1 MYMIT
6 IRFSA
11 FLFLFNLF
19 FASTASSQDAI
30 SLRSAI
36 DSTLKNNLQ
45 IREARYQAALTDQ
58 DVLQSKMNLLPSL
71 GASAGGRISGG
82 NYFDEKTGKVGNTTN
97 KSVDGSLNLS
107 VTLFQGFQRI
117 SQIKANK
124 LLLQSDRSYVEQIEY
139 ELVLQVFTTYIE
151 ALTHKALWSASEQQ
165 LDLSEE
171 QLRAEEVQ
179 LEVGNRTS
187 VDVSQA
193 KSQVAT
199 DQLNITT
206 SRNDYQL
213 SLLTLKQLMEMDS
226 EKEII
231 LESPDVDEI
240 EKVMTQYTATNVFE
254 KALDFFPE
262 VRMAEFRTLAA
273 EKDVDIARGRYFP
286 TLSLSSGL
294 STGYTSSYLDQNAL
308 VFPFRQQLRDN
319 YSRYIGLS
327 LSIPIFNNLSSR
339 IGVRKAKI
347 IYENTKVA
355 EKQTKNNLNKIV
367 NQAILD
373 FNAAKQQYESSEEVF
388 ISTSETF
395 KVFQERYQVG
405 LANSIELNTAQT
417 NMNKAEFDFINSKYN
432 LLYRSK
438 VIDYYLGNTI
448 EL

>member
-1 MYMIT
+1 
-6 IRFSA
+6 
-11 FLFLFNLF
+11 
-19 FASTASSQDAI
+19 
-30 SLRSAI
+30 
-36 DSTLKNNLQ
+36 
-45 IREARYQAALTDQ
+45 
-58 DVLQSKMNLLPSL
+58 
-71 GASAGGRISGG
+71 
-82 NYFDEKTGKVGNTTN
+82 

-187 VDVSQA
+187 ADVSQA

-206 SRNDYQL
+206 SRNDYEL

-231 LESPDVDEI
+231 LESPEVDEV
-240 EKVMTQYTATNVFE
+240 ENVMTNYTATHVFE
-254 KALDFFPE
+254 KAIDFFPE

-273 EKDVDIARGRYFP
+273 EKDVDIAKGNYFP

-294 STGYTSSYLDQNAL
+294 STGYTSSYLDQNAH

-339 IGVRKAKI
+339 ISVRKAKI
-347 IYENTKVA
+347 IYEKTKVA

-367 NQAILD
+367 NQAVLD
-373 FNAAKQQYESSEEVF
+373 INAAKQQYESSEEVF
-388 ISTSETF
+388 ISTRETF

-405 LANSIELNTAQT
+405 LATSIELNTAQT

-432 LLYRSK
+432 LL
-438 VIDYYLGNTI
+438 
-448 EL
+448 